1 MEYKTIEMPIN
12 TLHIDLDNAFQHANT
27 FGNKM
32 AIFQV
37 VTENWVTGLKFVQ
50 EVDCVKDIEKWLTNK
65 ENYLFKVKNLDDIKD
80 VVYTLEDDTSSAVDF
95 VDVDDEHAFYI
106 GVGKL
111 LEKLKNKDGGFIID
125 EYMEVIAE
133 TPLTKTM
140 YNFNHKTFVIGT
152 Y

>member
-1 MEYKTIEMPIN
+1 MENKTFELPID
-12 TLHIDLDNAFQHANT
+12 TLNYHVDYTFMDADAF
-27 FGNKM
+27 GKKM

-37 VTENWVTGLKFVQ
+37 VTENGVTGLKFVQ

-80 VVYTLEDDTSSAVDF
+80 VVYTLEYDTSSAVDF
-95 VDVDDEHAFYI
+95 VDV
-106 GVGKL
+106 
-111 LEKLKNKDGGFIID
+111 D